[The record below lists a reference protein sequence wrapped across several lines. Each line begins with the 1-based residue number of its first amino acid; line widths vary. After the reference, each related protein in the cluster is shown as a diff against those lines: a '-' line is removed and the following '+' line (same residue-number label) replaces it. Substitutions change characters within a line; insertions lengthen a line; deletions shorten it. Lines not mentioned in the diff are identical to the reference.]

1 MAETSESGELGE
13 LPAESMPEFVQY
25 WPYLNFEYFPKRQYH
40 VHHQFKI
47 LTEKQKP
54 VNNNFFKGLKW
65 SPGGSCFLTSSENH
79 SLNIFHLPSDAVEDC
94 PEVDL
99 ASNEDSFQSSLL
111 IQEGEA
117 VYDFSWYPS
126 MVASDTD
133 TCVFATSCRDHPV
146 HLWDATTGTLRC
158 TYRAYDQ
165 MDEITAAYSI
175 AFSIDGSKL
184 FCGYNKTIRVFDTSR
199 PGREFTQHSTLTSA
213 KDGQTGIIS
222 CIAVSPDK
230 GGLLAAGSFNRT
242 TALYDEKSLEQLFVL
257 HGQQG
262 GLTQVMFSKD
272 GNYLYTGARKDP
284 EILCWDVRNTAG
296 VVYRLPRVT
305 ADTNQRVA
313 FDIEPFGR
321 HLGTG
326 GQDGIVHIYDL
337 QSGLWVNSFQA
348 AIDTVNSF
356 CFHPSLPLAASAS
369 GHRRFVVDT
378 ELDNDDQLF
387 QTVLKAEE
395 NCASI
400 WRFACTWVSSGDQK
414 TIDTELT
421 NCDCELTNSVVQE
434 DSIMASS

>member
-1 MAETSESGELGE
+1 MGETSQSAELSNTS
-13 LPAESMPEFVQY
+13 AESRPESVQF
-25 WPYLNFEYFPKRQYH
+25 WSYLNFEYFPKRQYH
-40 VHHQFKI
+40 LHHQFKN
-47 LTEKQKP
+47 LSGKQKAI
-54 VNNNFFKGLKW
+54 NNNFFKGLKW
-65 SPGGSCFLTSSENH
+65 SPDGSCFLTSSENN

-99 ASNEDSFQSSLL
+99 ASGEDSFQSSLM

-117 VYDFSWYPS
+117 VYDFCWYPN
-126 MVASDTD
+126 MAATDTS

-146 HLWDATTGTLRC
+146 HVWDATTGMLRC

-165 MDEITAAYSI
+165 MDEITAAHSI
-175 AFSIDGSKL
+175 VFSPDGSKL

-222 CIAVSPDK
+222 CLAVRSDD

-242 TALYDEKSLEQLFVL
+242 AALYDGKSLEQLFVL

-272 GNYLYTGARKDP
+272 GNFLYTGARKDP
-284 EILCWDVRNTAG
+284 EILCWDIRNLTGA
-296 VVYRLPRVT
+296 VYRLPRIT
-305 ADTNQRVA
+305 ADTNQRVS

-356 CFHPSLPLAASAS
+356 CFHPSFPLAASAS
-369 GHRRFVVDT
+369 GHRRFIVDT
-378 ELDNDDQLF
+378 DLDNDAQLP
-387 QTVLKAEE
+387 QTALRAEE
-395 NCASI
+395 NCASV
-400 WRFACTWVSSGDQK
+400 WRFACTWVSSGAEYAV
-414 TIDTELT
+414 DTGKDDKQLT
-421 NCDCELTNSVVQE
+421 ETAVQE
-434 DSIMASS
+434 DGVIASP